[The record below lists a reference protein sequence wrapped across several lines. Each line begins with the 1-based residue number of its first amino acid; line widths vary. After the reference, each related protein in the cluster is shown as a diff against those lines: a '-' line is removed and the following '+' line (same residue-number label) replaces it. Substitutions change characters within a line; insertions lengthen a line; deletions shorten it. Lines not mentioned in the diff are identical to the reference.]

1 MKKKNVIKICVMLGI
16 FVILFALDL
25 VTKYVF
31 DAKLSGG
38 ESVTVIPHL
47 FNFKLVH
54 NYGAA
59 WGMMAG
65 KQVFLIVLSL
75 VFLAIFVVYFIK
87 EKNKSWLF
95 VVTFAFLAAG
105 CVGNLYD
112 RMILGYVRDFIQFDF
127 WKSFPIF
134 NFADVFLCVGVVLF
148 AIYLIIYWVKNSKNK
163 QNPQQNLGDKNDE

>member
-1 MKKKNVIKICVMLGI
+1 MFNLKKKLVIKICVMLAI
-16 FVILFALDL
+16 VAALLTLDL

-31 DAKLSGG
+31 DAKLSSG
-38 ESVTVIPHL
+38 ETITVIPHL

-75 VFLAIFVVYFIK
+75 VFLAIFVFYYVK
-87 EKNKSWLF
+87 EKEKSWLF
-95 VVTFAFLAAG
+95 NVAFAFLVAG
-105 CVGNLYD
+105 CIGNMYD
-112 RMILGYVRDFIQFDF
+112 RIFFGYVRDFIQFDF

-134 NFADVFLCVGVVLF
+134 NFADAILCIGVVLF
-148 AIYLIIYWVKNSKNK
+148 IIYLIIYLVKPRKNEK
-163 QNPQQNLGDKNDE
+163 VDGENDEK